1 MELIRHLSVN
11 TTHTIDNYIKKG
23 DIVPD
28 FIVPMSEN
36 RVFRYY
42 KKERVQEYSQRFG
55 WTIIEDD
62 NKANMFMEMIKEMRM
77 DHSYKPVLLKAIL
90 TYADL
95 NGRVKISDLV
105 EYFKK
110 FYTARRS
117 NGLIVEKDDSI
128 FARDNCSDKQ
138 IEREILS
145 YPFKRFENMSM
156 MHHTK
161 TLGVIQID
169 PLIWKKL
176 TDIEKKLIEQVCDEK
191 LAYYYQRINK
201 KKE

>member
-1 MELIRHLSVN
+1 MSAKDIPTDILLYCIMMDNEETLKNKRQLS
-11 TTHTIDNYIKKG
+11 ID
-23 DIVPD
+23 
-28 FIVPMSEN
+28 M
-36 RVFRYY
+36 
-42 KKERVQEYSQRFG
+42 
-55 WTIIEDD
+55 
-62 NKANMFMEMIKEMRM
+62 
-77 DHSYKPVLLKAIL
+77 LLEEPNQVGK
-90 TYADL
+90 YADL